1 MDCHSLFTLKYSW
14 SEKGSQAFIRNPALP
29 LEQNVYLYD
38 TYPIFFPTSMPSQ
51 IQMKLSWI

>member
-1 MDCHSLFTLKYSW
+1 MDCNCLFTVKYSW

-38 TYPIFFPTSMPSQ
+38 THPIFFPLQ
-51 IQMKLSWI
+51 VGHRKFK